1 MSGAAMVL
9 ALAAAVLHAGW
20 NLMVKAGRDRV
31 LSFWA
36 VTLGSAILNVPVLM
50 ILGLPDP
57 VTAPYLAATTIL
69 HVVYGSL
76 LVAAYER
83 ADLAVIYPIARGV
96 APLLVAVGGVLWLG
110 DLVPALGWVGIAL
123 VSLGI
128 IGIALTAGVG
138 SGVGWALLTG
148 LAIASYTTVDGAG
161 VRAGDEAI
169 RYIGTMFVL
178 TGAVWTAVVLVRR
191 GMASAVRHVR
201 TQWREVVFG
210 GIGSAGAYALVMVA
224 ALLAPLGLVAG
235 VRETSAL
242 IGVFGGYRMLR
253 EHVTGRHIAAAVLA
267 VTGTILIAVS

>member
-1 MSGAAMVL
+1 MSGAAL
-9 ALAAAVLHAGW
+9 ALALGAAFLHAGW

-36 VTLGSAILNVPVLM
+36 VTLGSAILNVPLLVV
-50 ILGLPDP
+50 LGLPDP
-57 VTAPYLAATTIL
+57 VTARYLVATTIL
-69 HVVYGSL
+69 HVIYGLL

-96 APLLVAVGGVLWLG
+96 APLLVAVGGVVWLG
-110 DLVPALGWVGIAL
+110 DVVGPVGWVGIAL

-128 IGIALTAGVG
+128 IGLAITAGVG

-161 VRAGDEAI
+161 VRAGDEAV

-178 TGAVWTAVVLVRR
+178 TGIVWTGLVLRRR
-191 GMASAVRHVR
+191 GTVAAVAHVR
-201 TQWREVVFG
+201 TNWREVVFG
-210 GIGSAGAYALVMVA
+210 GLGSAGAYALVMVA

-242 IGVFGGYRMLR
+242 IGIFGGYRMLR
-253 EHVTGRHIAAAVLA
+253 EHVSRRHMVAAVVA
-267 VTGTILIAVS
+267 VTGTVLIAVS